1 MIKIKISMTCLYK
14 ANEVKIGM
22 VQEQWLQLKMF
33 WGGDI
38 TKKSLL
44 VWGIKLWLGKQN
56 LVGEST
62 FYKINHFCPLS
73 CLPSNIIS
81 EKPNEKL

>member
-1 MIKIKISMTCLYK
+1 MTTAK
-14 ANEVKIGM
+14 NDVFFE
-22 VQEQWLQLKMF
+22 
-33 WGGDI
+33 GGGGGVGGI

-44 VWGIKLWLGKQN
+44 VWGMKLWWGKQN

-73 CLPSNIIS
+73 SLPSNIIS